1 MLSKLFFAPTLGRK
15 TKIVCGLWGRE
26 GQAEKNLLK
35 MSGGEHEQWLY
46 RGDKGRDVFF
56 RDSMESAVIGSPGM
70 GGPKEDL
77 PKDYEAI
84 RSWVEYS
91 KSKNWLM
98 EASRVS
104 DQSTTLSTPP
114 REHQVAVPLPKG
126 EVEKWLVRPTADT
139 LAEQL
144 QAKLFISSENPPWL
158 MSRTPKDDE
167 NAITG
172 HFSAVLSSPNSQWL
186 CKRSSRPAE
195 LAKWLLEPKKPRLD
209 PTSSFD
215 PLSTWK
221 TFEEGI
227 DWLASPFC
235 QEHNTDLEVDAVSGE
250 DDDLL
255 HFPPVATT
263 SLPLP
268 FNNHQQV
275 GVDIDKWLLPSSA
288 PSCSSLPLFESTKP
302 VVVAST
308 LDQWL
313 PQSHSPSEPESE
325 ASLLTLSSEYE
336 LVNEL

>member
-1 MLSKLFFAPTLGRK
+1 M
-15 TKIVCGLWGRE
+15 
-26 GQAEKNLLK
+26 N
-35 MSGGEHEQWLY
+35 MSSEEYEQWLY
-46 RGDKGRDVFF
+46 RGDKGRGS
-56 RDSMESAVIGSPGM
+56 RDIDR
-70 GGPKEDL
+70 PKEEEDL

-84 RSWVEYS
+84 RSWVECS
-91 KSKNWLM
+91 KTKTWLM
-98 EASRVS
+98 EASRAS

-144 QAKLFISSENPPWL
+144 QAKLFVSSENPPWL

-195 LAKWLLEPKKPRLD
+195 LAKWLLEPQKPRLD

-221 TFEEGI
+221 TFKEGI
-227 DWLASPFC
+227 DWLSSPFC
-235 QEHNTDLEVDAVSGE
+235 QERDPDTNPESEDASGDE
-250 DDDLL
+250 NNLL
-255 HFPPVATT
+255 AFLSVAPA

-268 FNNHQQV
+268 FNNQFRMQM
-275 GVDIDKWLLPSSA
+275 DDNTEKWLLPSSSA
-288 PSCSSLPLFESTKP
+288 SFSSLPLLGPPKP
-302 VVVAST
+302 AEAACQ

-313 PQSHSPSEPESE
+313 APTTSPPSFDQESE
-325 ASLLTLSSEYE
+325 TSLITLGSEYE
-336 LVNEL
+336 LIDEL